1 MFFLTWH
8 DAGLPADCARGV
20 CVCVCVCVCA
30 RVSVCACGCVYVC
43 CVYTHTH
50 SLTLSLSLSNTPSC
64 NHSST
69 NSLRRAVSR
78 SSWAHTHALSNTPF
92 FFLLSSTRSLRR
104 AVSRSSWARAKRCET
119 SRASNSRRGVTLL
132 NAARPLSNSRFFS
145 FFSFLS
151 KKREFL
157 YVHTRIYMH

>member
-1 MFFLTWH
+1 MMLASQLTVH
-8 DAGLPADCARGV
+8 EV
-20 CVCVCVCVCA
+20 CVCAYVCVCA
-30 RVSVCACGCVYVC
+30 RACLSVRVDVYMCV
-43 CVYTHTH
+43 VYIHTH
-50 SLTLSLSLSNTPSC
+50 SLSLSLSLSNTPSC

-132 NAARPLSNSRFFS
+132 NAARPLSNSRFFL
-145 FFSFLS
+145 FFSLFYLRKES
-151 KKREFL
+151 FC
-157 YVHTRIYMH
+157 VCTRVYICTNF